1 MNPTDPTK
9 PPRSSLR
16 AWLQHRTRTSW
27 GTYFTHGPVL
37 MFQLFLL
44 HMQGLSD
51 AQRLEDQRWCPN
63 VPHLSQ
69 FLCNWET
76 WRRYVSWVALRVAE
90 VLVPSNLSKTGFI
103 HWHKHLS
110 KTGDLIFVA
119 CFATAPRPRCS
130 PERRRPER
138 HDALGRANAP
148 PPWGALKNVWKN
160 WRLSTE
166 IHILIET
173 KQVQPR

>member
-16 AWLQHRTRTSW
+16 AWLQHRTKTSW

-51 AQRLEDQRWCPN
+51 AQWLEDQRCCPN

-76 WRRYVSWVALRVAE
+76 WRRYVSWVAQRVAE
-90 VLVPSNLSKTGFI
+90 VLVPSNPLNFWTKVSSIGTNTFGIRGPHFCGVFRHGAK
-103 HWHKHLS
+103 
-110 KTGDLIFVA
+110 
-119 CFATAPRPRCS
+119 ATVQPW
-130 PERRRPER
+130 E
-138 HDALGRANAP
+138 AP
-148 PPWGALKNVWKN
+148 PRKTRCPWPCK
-160 WRLSTE
+160 RSTSLGCAEKCLEKLE
-166 IHILIET
+166 IFT
-173 KQVQPR
+173 RNTR